1 MMENELTKLIIESD
15 YVECYKCVDDMFLIW
30 VRHLWWDNFIDELS
44 RIFGTSLFDEGG
56 FDAKI
61 QEDFICID
69 LAEILENYLNIEEV
83 FLNDEIRSGESG
95 Y

>member
-1 MMENELTKLIIESD
+1 MMMKTELTKLITESD
-15 YVECYKCVDDMFLIW
+15 YVEYYKWVDDMFLIW
-30 VRHLWWDNFIDELS
+30 VSHIWWDNFIEELTE
-44 RIFGTSLFDEGG
+44 IFGNSIFDEGG

-69 LAEILENYLNIEEV
+69 LVEVLSLYVDIEEV
-83 FLNDEIRSGESG
+83 VPRESDTP

>member
-1 MMENELTKLIIESD
+1 MKTKLYKLIIESD
-15 YVECYKCVDDMFLIW
+15 YIECYRWQDDMFLIW
-30 VRHLWWDNFIDELS
+30 VTHLWWDNFIDELT
-44 RIFGTSLFDEGG
+44 RIFGNSIFDEGG

-69 LAEILENYLNIEEV
+69 LVEVLSSCVDIKEV
-83 FLNDEIRSGESG
+83 FPRETDKH